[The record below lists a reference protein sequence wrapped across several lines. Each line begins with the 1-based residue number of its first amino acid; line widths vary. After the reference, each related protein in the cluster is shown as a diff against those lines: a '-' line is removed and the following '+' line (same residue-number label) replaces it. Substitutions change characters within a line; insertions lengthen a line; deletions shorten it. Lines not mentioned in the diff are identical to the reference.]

1 MSAGYTLYRTIH
13 IDGFIFPRL
22 SVALFSARCLGD
34 ATELVMKFELYVSD
48 DGLEF
53 HSTDYRSVH

>member
-1 MSAGYTLYRTIH
+1 MGL
-13 IDGFIFPRL
+13 FFPRL